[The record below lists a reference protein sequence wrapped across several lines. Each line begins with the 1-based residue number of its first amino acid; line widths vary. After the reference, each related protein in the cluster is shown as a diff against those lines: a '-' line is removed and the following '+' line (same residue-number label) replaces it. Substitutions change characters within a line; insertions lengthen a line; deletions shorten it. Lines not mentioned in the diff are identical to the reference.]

1 MTIPQT
7 KTTGELATDVLNDVT
22 HLVRAEGELARAE
35 IRENVKTAVAGIAGM
50 VGAAAVLLAGV
61 VCALI
66 AMGFALVDLAG
77 FDSWLAFALAALV
90 GLIIGAIMIASAKSA
105 LNAEALAPTRTAK
118 NLRRD
123 AAAIRES
130 V

>member
-1 MTIPQT
+1 MTMPQT

-35 IRENVKTAVAGIAGM
+35 IRDNVETAVAGIAGM
-50 VGAAAVLLAGV
+50 VGAAAVLLAGI

-66 AMGFALVDLAG
+66 ALGFALVDLAG
-77 FDSWLAFALAALV
+77 LDSWLAFAIAAV
-90 GLIIGAIMIASAKSA
+90 IGVAIGAIMVTSAKAA
-105 LNAEALAPTRTAK
+105 LKPEALAPTRTAK

-123 AAAIRES
+123 AATIREN

>member
-1 MTIPQT
+1 MTMPQT

-35 IRENVKTAVAGIAGM
+35 IRENVNTAVAGIAGM
-50 VGAAAVLLAGV
+50 IGAAAVLLAGV

-66 AMGFALVDLAG
+66 AMGYALVDFAG
-77 FDSWLAFALAALV
+77 LDSWLAFALAALV
-90 GLIIGAIMIASAKSA
+90 GLVIGAVMIASAKSA
-105 LNAEALAPTRTAK
+105 LKAEALAPTRTAT

-123 AAAIRES
+123 AAAIREN

>member
-35 IRENVKTAVAGIAGM
+35 IRENVNTAVAGIAGM

-66 AMGFALVDLAG
+66 AVGYALVDFFDLA
-77 FDSWLAFALAALV
+77 SWLAFGIAALV
-90 GLIIGAIMIASAKSA
+90 GLIIGAIMISSAKSA

-123 AAAIRES
+123 AATIREN

>member
-35 IRENVKTAVAGIAGM
+35 IRENVNTAVAGIAGM

-66 AMGFALVDLAG
+66 AVGYALVDFLDLA
-77 FDSWLAFALAALV
+77 SWLAFGIAALV
-90 GLIIGAIMIASAKSA
+90 GLIIGAIMISSAKSA

-123 AAAIRES
+123 AATIREN

>member
-35 IRENVKTAVAGIAGM
+35 IRENVKTAVAGLAGM
-50 VGAAAVLLAGV
+50 VGAVAVLLAGV

-66 AMGFALVDLAG
+66 AMGFALVDLFGLAN
-77 FDSWLAFALAALV
+77 WLAFGLAALV

-105 LNAEALAPTRTAK
+105 LSADALAPSRTAK
-118 NLRRD
+118 NLSRD
-123 AAAIRES
+123 AATIREN

>member
-1 MTIPQT
+1 MTMPQT

-35 IRENVKTAVAGIAGM
+35 IRENVNTAVAGIAGM

-90 GLIIGAIMIASAKSA
+90 GLIIGAVMVASAKSA
-105 LNAEALAPTRTAK
+105 LSADALAPTRTAK

-123 AAAIRES
+123 ATTIRES